1 MKNWGSR
8 STLTRDFTN
17 LLLSAASTDLLNINN
32 GNTRTMSKTFSKLT
46 TRTPEDITDI
56 DLMCLLITLN
66 RYHYYLRVLLLT
78 LSKPMSVGLSQV
90 VSTTIMKPVYLCNS
104 SLIFWNL
111 LNYRKISFQNWITK
125 KHTQIWKLPITII
138 DKCLETF

>member
-1 MKNWGSR
+1 MWVISWWLFLIFKKKNAIFSYYIHTNGILEVMKNWGSR

-17 LLLSAASTDLLNINN
+17 LLLSAA
-32 GNTRTMSKTFSKLT
+32 
-46 TRTPEDITDI
+46 
-56 DLMCLLITLN
+56 
-66 RYHYYLRVLLLT
+66 
-78 LSKPMSVGLSQV
+78 LSKPVSVGLSQV

-111 LNYRKISFQNWITK
+111 LNYRKISFQNWITE